1 MSGVIEILLIEDNA
15 GDVVLIRQSLADF
28 PVRVNLHVARDGEQ
42 ALSMLAKPHLD
53 SDLIILDLNIPK
65 IPGLEIL
72 ERLRNTKTP
81 PIVIFS
87 SSTDATE
94 IRRTLELGAREY
106 VHKPM
111 DMSAFMDAVV
121 GIVKKWGMSTAS
133 EATFA

>member
-1 MSGVIEILLIEDNA
+1 MSGPIEVLLVEDNL
-15 GDVVLIRQSLADF
+15 GDVVLIRQSLANF
-28 PVRVNLHVARDGEQ
+28 PVRVNLHIARDGEQ
-42 ALSMLAKPHLD
+42 AVSMLAKAHFD

-72 ERLRNTKTP
+72 ERLRNTVAP

-87 SSTDATE
+87 SSTDEAE

-106 VHKPM
+106 VHKPL

-121 GIVKKWGMSTAS
+121 GMVKKWGMSEAS